1 VSGRVVHINSRKL
14 ARLAKLAGAPKAQAA
29 GVLMEIRLGSEIERG
44 QPMLHVHADTPA
56 ELDYA
61 LDYAERSPDIIEVE
75 LPT

>member
-1 VSGRVVHINSRKL
+1 MID
-14 ARLAKLAGAPKAQAA
+14 
-29 GVLMEIRLGSEIERG
+29 
-44 QPMLHVHADTPA
+44 LHAETQA